1 MTDKVLDPVCGMTVV
16 PERAAAHVL
25 QDGKDFYFCSRGCA
39 AKFQQDPAKYL
50 AAPGS
55 SPMQPSGLVSL
66 ASLGAPTAKPPQPAT
81 NYICPMDPEVRA
93 DKPGPC
99 PVCGMAL
106 ESETIAPAASKTE
119 YTCPMHPE
127 IVRPGPGSCPICGM
141 ALEPRTVTAE
151 EENPELEDMSRR
163 FWIAVVLSAPLI
175 ALAMGEMLFRG
186 RIETLLMSAWLPW
199 VQLALATPVVLWAGW
214 PLLERGARSIVT
226 RHLNMFTLIA
236 IGVSTAFLYS
246 VVAVLAPGMFPPSF
260 REMNGRPGLYF
271 EVAAAITVLV
281 LLGQVLELK
290 ARAQTS
296 SAIRALLD
304 LNPKTA
310 RIIAAN
316 GSERDV
322 PLEHLKV
329 GDKVRV
335 RPGEKIPVDGEV
347 LDGSSAVDES
357 MLTGE
362 SQPVEKTQG
371 SKVIGATVNSS
382 GTLVVRAARVGS
394 ETVLARIVQMVS
406 QAQRSRA
413 PIQRLADV
421 ASGYFVPAVLAAA
434 VVTFVVWALVGPEPR
449 LPHALVA
456 AVAVLIIACPC
467 ALGLAT
473 PMAIMVGTGRG
484 AATGVLIK
492 NAEALETMAKVN
504 TLCIDKTGT
513 LTEGRPQVM
522 GIEVSGMS
530 EPDLI
535 RVLASVEHGSEH
547 PLAQAVFAA
556 AKVRNIAPEPANG
569 FQSHGGKG
577 VTANVAGARIAFGNE
592 LLMQEGGVEL
602 SNIRERAAELR
613 SKGETVVFAARE
625 GKYAG
630 LVRMAD
636 PIKASAREALN
647 ELRQQGIEV
656 IMLTGDN
663 QRTAQTIAQ
672 QLGIARFEAEV
683 LPQDK
688 LEIVKKLQTEGRRV
702 AMAGDGIN
710 DAPALAQANVGIAM
724 GSGTDIAIES
734 ADVTLVKGDLRGI
747 LRAHNLSVATM
758 RNIRQNLFFA
768 FIYNLLGVPV
778 AAGVLY
784 PFFGL
789 LLSPMLAAAAMS
801 FSSVSVIGNSLRLR
815 RVTI

>member
-16 PERAAAHVL
+16 PESAAAHL
-25 QDGKDFYFCSRGCA
+25 RHDGEDFYFCSKGCA
-39 AKFQQDPAKYL
+39 AKFQQDPARYL

-66 ASLGAPTAKPPQPAT
+66 GVPTTNPPQPGT
-81 NYICPMDPEVRA
+81 TYICPMDPEVRTS
-93 DKPGPC
+93 KPGPC
-99 PVCGMAL
+99 PICGMAL
-106 ESETIAPAASKTE
+106 EPETIAPIASKTE

-151 EENPELEDMSRR
+151 EENPELNDMSRR
-163 FWIAVVLSAPLI
+163 FWISVVLTAPLV
-175 ALAMGEMLFRG
+175 ALAMGEMLSRG

-246 VVAVLAPGMFPPSF
+246 VVAVLAPGIFPASF

-310 RIIAAN
+310 RIITAD
-316 GSERDV
+316 GSEHDV
-322 PLEHLKV
+322 PLEHVKV
-329 GDKVRV
+329 GDKLRV

-362 SQPVEKTQG
+362 SQPVEKTAG
-371 SKVIGATVNSS
+371 TKVIGATLNAS
-382 GTLVVRAARVGS
+382 GTLVIRAARVGS

-421 ASGYFVPAVLAAA
+421 ASAYFVPAVLVAA
-434 VVTFVVWALVGPEPR
+434 VITLAIWATVGPEPR
-449 LPHALVA
+449 LAHALVA

-484 AATGVLIK
+484 ASSGVLIK

-513 LTEGRPQVM
+513 LTEGRPQVV
-522 GIEVSGMS
+522 GIEASGMS
-530 EPDLI
+530 ESDLI
-535 RVLASVEHGSEH
+535 GVLASVEQGSEH
-547 PLAQAVFAA
+547 PLAQAVLAA

-592 LLMQEGGVEL
+592 LLMQEASVEL
-602 SNIRERAAELR
+602 SNMRERAAELR
-613 SKGETVVFAARE
+613 SKGETVVFAARD
-625 GKYAG
+625 GKHAG
-630 LVRMAD
+630 LVRIAD

-688 LEIVKKLQTEGRRV
+688 LEIVKKL
-702 AMAGDGIN
+702 
-710 DAPALAQANVGIAM
+710 
-724 GSGTDIAIES
+724 
-734 ADVTLVKGDLRGI
+734 
-747 LRAHNLSVATM
+747 
-758 RNIRQNLFFA
+758 
-768 FIYNLLGVPV
+768 
-778 AAGVLY
+778 
-784 PFFGL
+784 
-789 LLSPMLAAAAMS
+789 
-801 FSSVSVIGNSLRLR
+801 
-815 RVTI
+815 